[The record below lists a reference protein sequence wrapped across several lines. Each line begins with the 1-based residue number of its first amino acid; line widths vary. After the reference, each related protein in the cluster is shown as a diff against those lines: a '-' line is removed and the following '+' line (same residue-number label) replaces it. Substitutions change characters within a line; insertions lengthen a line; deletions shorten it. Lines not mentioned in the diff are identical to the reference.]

1 MCLRADTA
9 LSAAANVS
17 FWVAVGTEVCFLS
30 HQLQWYEQLAFAI
43 LVSLFTYSFLLL
55 GLHYW
60 PSVPRIWCI
69 LTDSSPEIFVAF
81 YSYNV
86 FAVFVYV
93 DLQRVTVNWL
103 LLIQWKLVRHL
114 CHIGYAGS
122 VLSDIVRA
130 CICRIDLSFSRSL
143 MLHILGVIES

>member
-1 MCLRADTA
+1 M
-9 LSAAANVS
+9 
-17 FWVAVGTEVCFLS
+17 
-30 HQLQWYEQLAFAI
+30 AFAI

-69 LTDSSPEIFVAF
+69 LTDSSPGIFVAF

-103 LLIQWKLVRHL
+103 LLIQQKLVRHL
-114 CHIGYAGS
+114 CHIVYAGS

-130 CICRIDLSFSRSL
+130 CIYRIDLSFSRSL
-143 MLHILGVIES
+143 MLHILSVIES